1 MKEQSRCKDVERC
14 RGAGVQACRVRCRA
28 GAEVQRCRGVEEVQ
42 VKLQRC
48 RAGADMEVLRC

>member
-1 MKEQSRCKDVERC
+1 MQRCAEVQVCRCAGVQNEVQSRCR
-14 RGAGVQACRVRCRA
+14 